1 MLRSTLAVL
10 ALSFLVTA
18 AHAQTETVETG
29 TVLLIDKI
37 DRDSPIATPQHG
49 AKMEQVMRDFG
60 EPIEKRRAVGDPPIA
75 RWIYDDFIVF
85 FEYDTVIRS
94 VIPKD

>member
-18 AHAQTETVETG
+18 AQSQTETIETG

-37 DRDSPIATPQHG
+37 DRDAPIATPQYG
-49 AKMEQVMRDFG
+49 AKMEQVERDFG
-60 EPIEKRRAVGDPPIA
+60 EPVQKRRAVGDPPIT
-75 RWIYDDFIVF
+75 RWVYEDFIVF